1 MVRSMG
7 SQRIRHDLA
16 TEQQQGCCWWFG
28 CSPNQKSQ
36 TLSMGLCDE
45 LQHLGILEAFLT
57 SMLTEAASPHDKIL
71 HILRDQVYPK
81 LSEGS
86 QNKGM
91 MPHGGEGVLGPKLC
105 LPRSTLELCLS
116 FVLFCF
122 FLSKL
127 WGRQKSGLIHPAS
140 QMWKVRPGEMND
152 SPERAEELEIKSCYS
167 FYFGAAVTK

>member
-91 MPHGGEGVLGPKLC
+91 MPHGGEGVLGPKLPKEHPGALFEFC
-105 LPRSTLELCLS
+105 
-116 FVLFCF
+116 FVLFF
-122 FLSKL
+122 
-127 WGRQKSGLIHPAS
+127 
-140 QMWKVRPGEMND
+140 
-152 SPERAEELEIKSCYS
+152 S
-167 FYFGAAVTK
+167 F